1 MGVVHMLRHVCGGQ
15 FCGAFS
21 LSQILPG
28 SRVLNLGLPAF
39 VENTTI
45 WAISQAP
52 KKQNF
57 KTVIWLK
64 HNHATK
70 WLF

>member
-1 MGVVHMLRHVCGGQ
+1 MGVVYMLWHVCGGQ

-45 WAISQAP
+45 RAISQAP

-57 KTVIWLK
+57 KTV
-64 HNHATK
+64 N
-70 WLF
+70 